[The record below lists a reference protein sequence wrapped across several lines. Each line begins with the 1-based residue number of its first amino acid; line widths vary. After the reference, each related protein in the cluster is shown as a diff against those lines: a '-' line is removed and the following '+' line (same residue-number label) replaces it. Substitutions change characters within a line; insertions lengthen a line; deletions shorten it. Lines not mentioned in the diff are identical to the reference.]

1 MLPCT
6 LSQLNGFDL
15 MYFSKTPMEWDEKI
29 PLGRQDL
36 SADSIIDGNG
46 SRQSNGL
53 IKTRMRYALRFDG
66 FFKAWA
72 GRLE

>member
-1 MLPCT
+1 MT
-6 LSQLNGFDL
+6 FASVF
-15 MYFSKTPMEWDEKI
+15 
-29 PLGRQDL
+29 QDAVSNVFIAML